1 MHFIDLL
8 TFNSGVELTYVIH
21 QYKIMKLIFLILTSS
36 LLVGCGGGYKVTY
49 NTVPQGA
56 SLICNN
62 QHRGYTPYKGNYDL
76 DSEAKDQGYFRTA
89 PCYAQWSSGA
99 RKDFMQLI
107 DIGSLPDG
115 IILSASRP
123 DGGDYSQDANFAL
136 DVQRM
141 KQQKQA
147 QETQAWN
154 SLNQSIQL
162 QNMQNQIR
170 LNNLYRP
177 YY

>member
-1 MHFIDLL
+1 LHFIDLL

-36 LLVGCGGGYKVTY
+36 LLVGCGGYKVTY

-76 DSEAKDQGYFRTA
+76 KSESKDQGYLKTE

-99 RKDFMQLI
+99 RKDFSQYI
-107 DIGSLPDG
+107 DLVSWPDG
-115 IILSASRP
+115 VMVTAHRP

-162 QNMQNQIR
+162 QTQNIQLR
-170 LNNLYRP
+170 NTLRSLRY
-177 YY
+177 

>member
-1 MHFIDLL
+1 
-8 TFNSGVELTYVIH
+8 
-21 QYKIMKLIFLILTSS
+21 MKLIFLILTSL
-36 LLVGCGGGYKVTY
+36 LLVGCGGYQVTY

-56 SLICNN
+56 SLICKNS
-62 QHRGYTPYKGNYDL
+62 HRGYTPYKASFDL
-76 DSEAKDQGYFRTA
+76 DSETKDRGYFSTV

-99 RKDFMQLI
+99 RKDFSQDFDL
-107 DIGSLPDG
+107 DKWPDG
-115 IILSASRP
+115 VMTTVHRP

-141 KQQKQA
+141 KNQEQA
-147 QETQAWN
+147 QEAQAWN

-177 YY
+177 LIIRPNY